1 MTEAAGLRDWNAPD
15 TLAHLAQA
23 HPGFLAALASLL
35 KTLVSRTGARVL
47 VDSSKS
53 PEFALACHLTGVAD
67 LYVLNLIREAGIS
80 GMGGAGFPTSIKLR
94 PPSDRKVST
103 LIINGAECEPY
114 ITADDMAMRE
124 RADQIHLGGYPQVV
138 ARMGEEDGSGRSA
151 DPMDIPH
158 AMSHVLGMAPGTRP
172 VRLPVSSGA
181 IPQTAINEVSA
192 KTQVGW
198 LGESGYGPLIKAVHQ
213 K

>member
-1 MTEAAGLRDWNAPD
+1 M
-15 TLAHLAQA
+15 
-23 HPGFLAALASLL
+23 
-35 KTLVSRTGARVL
+35 GA
-47 VDSSKS
+47 
-53 PEFALACHLTGVAD
+53 
-67 LYVLNLIREAGIS
+67 
-80 GMGGAGFPTSIKLR
+80 
-94 PPSDRKVST
+94 
-103 LIINGAECEPY
+103 
-114 ITADDMAMRE
+114 
-124 RADQIHLGGYPQVV
+124 
-138 ARMGEEDGSGRSA
+138 EDGSGRSA
-151 DPMDIPH
+151 DPMDIPR